1 MPVGVTALLFSL
13 LTVGDN
19 FTAVVLLKKT
29 FKTEFLISS
38 QVSMLPGRTGEL
50 KQRHVWGAYGNWKEK
65 KLFIACLDVNGSTE
79 RPPL

>member
-1 MPVGVTALLFSL
+1 MPVGVTALPFGL

-19 FTAVVLLKKT
+19 FTAVVLLKKHLKLN
-29 FKTEFLISS
+29 FSS
-38 QVSMLPGRTGEL
+38 PPKYPCFWGEL
-50 KQRHVWGAYGNWKEK
+50 ENLSRDMFEVHMANGRRK